1 MFGNVNRKG
10 FFQAC
15 CFAGIIIVLSAFILI
30 PNVSYAKS
38 SKKTTSTEKININ
51 TATVD
56 ELIQLK
62 RIGPNLAER
71 IIAYREE
78 NGPFMK
84 TEDIL
89 NVRGIGPKF
98 WDANQDRI
106 TVEEKKAK
114 AD

>member
-1 MFGNVNRKG
+1 MFRKVDQRG
-10 FFQAC
+10 FLPTC
-15 CFAGIIIVLSAFILI
+15 CFGVIIIVLSAFILI

-38 SKKTTSTEKININ
+38 SKNMPSEEKININ

-71 IIAYREE
+71 IIAYRED

-84 TEDIL
+84 AEDIL
-89 NVRGIGPKF
+89 NVRGIGMKF
-98 WDANQDRI
+98 WEANQNRI
-106 TVEEKKAK
+106 TVEEMKAK
-114 AD
+114 MD

>member
-1 MFGNVNRKG
+1 MFGKINNRV
-10 FFQAC
+10 FLLTC
-15 CFAGIIIVLSAFILI
+15 CFTGIFVVLSAFILI

-38 SKKTTSTEKININ
+38 SKNMTSEKININ

-89 NVRGIGPKF
+89 NVRGIGMKF
-98 WDANQDRI
+98 WEANQDRI

>member
-1 MFGNVNRKG
+1 MNGNIKRRG
-10 FFQAC
+10 FFQTC
-15 CFAGIIIVLSAFILI
+15 CFAGILIVLSAFILM

-38 SKKTTSTEKININ
+38 SKHMTSGEKININ
-51 TATVD
+51 NATVD
-56 ELIQLK
+56 ELIQLE

-98 WDANQDRI
+98 WEANQDRI
-106 TVEEKKAK
+106 TVGEKKAK

>member
-1 MFGNVNRKG
+1 MFGEVNNRC
-10 FFQAC
+10 FLQIC
-15 CFAGIIIVLSAFILI
+15 CFTVVIIVLSAFILI

-38 SKKTTSTEKININ
+38 SKNMPSAEKININ

-78 NGPFMK
+78 HGPFMK

-89 NVRGIGPKF
+89 NVRGIGMKF
-98 WDANQDRI
+98 WEANQDRI
-106 TVEEKKAK
+106 TIGEMKAK
-114 AD
+114 MD